1 MTAISVLRESERRR
15 RWSSSEKAR
24 IVEESLAPG
33 AMVAEVAR
41 RHAVYANQLHRWRR
55 EARVASRDAPQA
67 RLLPVTVTPECAA
80 TMPGTI
86 EIELAGVRVRVDGS
100 VDEAALSRV
109 LRVLGR

>member
-1 MTAISVLRESERRR
+1 MATISALRGLERRR

-33 AMVAEVAR
+33 AVVAEVAQ

-55 EARVASRDAPQA
+55 EARVASRDALPA
-67 RLLPVTVTPECAA
+67 RLLPVTVTPGCAA

-86 EIELAGVRVRVDGS
+86 EIELCGVRVRVDGS
-100 VDEAALSRV
+100 VDEAALGRV